1 MIRTMLL
8 AFSLLAAGG
17 LSGAQAATCY
27 GHEVCRACKNCRYC
41 KYCAKDG
48 VTCGVCRRGAAA
60 RPRGSW
66 EKASQSRPRRH
77 TLGTKRCR
85 DSVARG
91 LLKGIMASTEEVKP

>member
-41 KYCAKDG
+41 KHCAKQG
-48 VTCGVCRRGAAA
+48 GSCGVCRRQTSGTSAPRAKSKRLSAATGQ
-60 RPRGSW
+60 R
-66 EKASQSRPRRH
+66 
-77 TLGTKRCR
+77 
-85 DSVARG
+85 
-91 LLKGIMASTEEVKP
+91 